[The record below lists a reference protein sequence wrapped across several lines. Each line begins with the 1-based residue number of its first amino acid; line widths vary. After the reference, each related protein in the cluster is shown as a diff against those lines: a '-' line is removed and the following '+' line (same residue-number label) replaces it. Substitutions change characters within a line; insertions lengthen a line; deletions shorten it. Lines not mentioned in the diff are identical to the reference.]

1 MMAVLLFS
9 VFIEWATLVII
20 FAVSVVYDLTQK
32 RNITLSSFAKS
43 IHSVNSLI
51 IITLI
56 VILVKNRNYN

>member
-32 RNITLSSFAKS
+32 KYVTLSSFAKS